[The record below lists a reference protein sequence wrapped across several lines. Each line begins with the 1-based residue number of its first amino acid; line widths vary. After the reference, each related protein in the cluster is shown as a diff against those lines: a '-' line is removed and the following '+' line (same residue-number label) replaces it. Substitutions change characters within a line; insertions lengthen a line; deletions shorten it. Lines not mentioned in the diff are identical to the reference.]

1 MCLTD
6 SRKCSLTCV
15 SYVIKLNVICFQK
28 LLYLRTY
35 NIQIMVKVREEKRK
49 IWLIMKNRQKISLLC
64 LSVSLFYLYVKK

>member
-1 MCLTD
+1 MYLTD

-35 NIQIMVKVREEKRK
+35 NIQIMVKIREEKRK
-49 IWLIMKNRQKISLLC
+49 IWLIMKNKQKISL